1 MCRNVFVV
9 SLLLTATVPL
19 SVWGLEAGQR
29 FSYPP
34 EMPGAEVQTYKQ
46 VGDIELKIYIYKPR
60 DWKAEDRRGA
70 IVFFFGGGW
79 QSGSPAQFRS
89 QCEYL
94 ASRGMVAMAA
104 DYRVA
109 SRHNAKVVDCVA
121 DAKSAIRWVR
131 KNAEKLGIDANKIA
145 AGGGSAGGHLA
156 ACTAVIAS
164 GDDPSEDQ
172 SISSQANAAVLFNP
186 ALILSSTGIKDRLP
200 LSAADE
206 TSLMERLRERI
217 GADPKTVSPYHHI
230 RPGLP
235 PIIIFHGT
243 ADTTVPFATVKLF
256 AEAMT
261 KAGNQCRLVPFEGA
275 GHGFFNF
282 GRGDKTAYKET
293 LRLTD
298 EFLTELGYLTGKP
311 TLE

>member
-1 MCRNVFVV
+1 MLRCEFLI
-9 SLLLTATVPL
+9 SLVLLAAVHMSTWAVETGRRL
-19 SVWGLEAGQR
+19 A
-29 FSYPP
+29 YPP

-46 VGDIELKIYIYKPR
+46 VGDVELKMYIYKPK
-60 DWKAEDRRGA
+60 DWRPSDRRGA

-79 QSGSPAQFRS
+79 RSGSPAQFRT

-109 SRHNAKVVDCVA
+109 SRHSVKVVDCVA

-131 KNAEKLGIDANKIA
+131 KNAEKLGVDPDKIA

-156 ACTAVIAS
+156 ACTAMLPS

-186 ALILSSTGIKDRLP
+186 ALILSVAGVKEQLP
-200 LSAADE
+200 ISATDA

-243 ADTTVPFATVKLF
+243 ADTTVPFAMVKLF

-261 KAGNQCRLVPFEGA
+261 KAGNPCRLVPFEGA
-275 GHGFFNF
+275 GHGFFNY
-282 GRGDKTAYKET
+282 GRGDNAAYKET
-293 LRLTD
+293 LRQTD
-298 EFLTELGYLTGKP
+298 QFLTELGYLTGNA
-311 TLE
+311 TLD

>member
-1 MCRNVFVV
+1 MFRCEFPISLVFLAAVHMSTWAV
-9 SLLLTATVPL
+9 ETGRRLA
-19 SVWGLEAGQR
+19 
-29 FSYPP
+29 YPP

-46 VGDIELKIYIYKPR
+46 VGDVELKMYIYKPK
-60 DWKAEDRRGA
+60 DWKPGDQRGA

-79 QSGSPAQFRS
+79 QSGSPAQFRT

-109 SRHNAKVVDCVA
+109 SRHNVKVVECVA

-131 KNAEKLGIDANKIA
+131 KNAEKLGVDPNKIA

-156 ACTAVIAS
+156 ACTAVIPS

-172 SISSQANAAVLFNP
+172 TISSQANAAVLFNP
-186 ALILSSTGIKDRLP
+186 ALILSVADVKEQLP
-200 LSAADE
+200 LSASDA

-243 ADTTVPFATVKLF
+243 ADTTVPFATVKIF

-261 KAGNQCRLVPFEGA
+261 KVGSQCRLVPFEGA
-275 GHGFFNF
+275 GHGFFNY
-282 GRGDKTAYKET
+282 GRGDNAAYKET
-293 LRLTD
+293 LRQTD
-298 EFLTELGYLTGKP
+298 QFLTELGYLTGKP
-311 TLE
+311 TLD

>member
-1 MCRNVFVV
+1 MLRCEFFI
-9 SLLLTATVPL
+9 SLVLLAAVHIATWAVETGRRL
-19 SVWGLEAGQR
+19 A
-29 FSYPP
+29 YPP

-46 VGDIELKIYIYKPR
+46 VGDVELKMYIYKPK
-60 DWKAEDRRGA
+60 DWKPRDQRGA

-79 QSGSPAQFRS
+79 QSGSPAQFRT

-109 SRHNAKVVDCVA
+109 SRHNVKVADCVA
-121 DAKSAIRWVR
+121 DAKSAIRWAR
-131 KNAEKLGIDANKIA
+131 KNADKLGIDPNKIA
-145 AGGGSAGGHLA
+145 AAGGSAGGHLA
-156 ACTAVIAS
+156 ACTAVIPS

-186 ALILSSTGIKDRLP
+186 VLILGKADIKEQLP
-200 LSAADE
+200 ISATEAA
-206 TSLMERLRERI
+206 SLMERFRERI

-261 KAGNQCRLVPFEGA
+261 KAGNQCGLVPFENA
-275 GHGFFNF
+275 GHGFFNY
-282 GRGDKTAYKET
+282 GRGDNTAYKET
-293 LRLTD
+293 LRQTD
-298 EFLTELGYLTGKP
+298 QFLTELGYLTGKP
-311 TLE
+311 TL